1 MFLAEKG
8 TGKFLKLNQEVNFD
22 MRNVLMILIFLIFA
36 SDLKAQSRTNEQL
49 TFPIPKVTVEV
60 GKANKAE
67 DVAVTLQILFLMT
80 VLSLA
85 PAIVILTTSF
95 TRIIVVFHFLKQAL
109 GVQQMPP
116 SQILIGLALFLTFFI
131 MSPTWEKINT
141 DAIQPYLKGE
151 ITQAQAYDR
160 AIKPLREFMFKQ
172 VREDD
177 LALFVSLANLPKP
190 NNKDDIP
197 THVLIPAFAISE
209 LKIAFQ
215 IGFLIY
221 VPFLM
226 IDLIV
231 ASVLMSMG
239 MIMLPPVMISLP
251 FKILLFILIDGWHL
265 VVQSLIQ
272 SFH

>member
-1 MFLAEKG
+1 MR
-8 TGKFLKLNQEVNFD
+8 KLT
-22 MRNVLMILIFLIFA
+22 LSLTLILLVSIGN
-36 SDLKAQSRTNEQL
+36 AQSISGDKI
-49 TFPIPKVTVEV
+49 TFPIPKITVEV
-60 GKANKAE
+60 GKAQNS
-67 DVAVTLQILFLMT
+67 DDLAVTLQILLLMT

-85 PAIVILTTSF
+85 PAIIILTTSF

-116 SQILIGLALFLTFFI
+116 SQVLVGLALFITFFI
-131 MSPTWEKINT
+131 MSPVWDEINKN
-141 DAIQPYLKGE
+141 ALQPYLRNE
-151 ITQAQAYDR
+151 ITQAEAYEK
-160 AIKPLREFMFKQ
+160 AIEPLREFMFKQ

-190 NNKDDIP
+190 NNKDEIP

-251 FKILLFILIDGWHL
+251 FKVLLFILIDGWHL

>member
-1 MFLAEKG
+1 MR
-8 TGKFLKLNQEVNFD
+8 KLI
-22 MRNVLMILIFLIFA
+22 LLLIFILSTGLGNA
-36 SDLKAQSRTNEQL
+36 QTKAEDQIL
-49 TFPIPKVTVEV
+49 LPVPKITFEV
-60 GKANKAE
+60 GKAQKSE
-67 DVAVTLQILFLMT
+67 DVALTLQILFLMT
-80 VLSLA
+80 ILSLA
-85 PAIVILTTSF
+85 PALIILTTSF

-109 GVQQMPP
+109 GIHQMPP
-116 SQILIGLALFLTFFI
+116 SQVLVGLALFLTFFI
-131 MSPTWEKINT
+131 MFPVWDKINK
-141 DAIQPYLKGE
+141 DAIQPYLKNE
-151 ITQAQAYDR
+151 ITQQEAYER
-160 AIKPLREFMFKQ
+160 AVKPLREFMFKQ

-190 NNKDDIP
+190 NNRDEIP
-197 THVLIPAFAISE
+197 TYVLIPAFAISE

-231 ASVLMSMG
+231 ASILMSMG

-265 VVQSLIQ
+265 VVWSLIR

>member
-1 MFLAEKG
+1 
-8 TGKFLKLNQEVNFD
+8 
-22 MRNVLMILIFLIFA
+22 
-36 SDLKAQSRTNEQL
+36 
-49 TFPIPKVTVEV
+49 
-60 GKANKAE
+60 
-67 DVAVTLQILFLMT
+67 
-80 VLSLA
+80 
-85 PAIVILTTSF
+85 
-95 TRIIVVFHFLKQAL
+95 
-109 GVQQMPP
+109 
-116 SQILIGLALFLTFFI
+116 
-131 MSPTWEKINT
+131 MSPVWERINA
-141 DAIQPYLKGE
+141 DAIQPYLRKE
-151 ITQAQAYDR
+151 ISQAQAYER

-177 LALFVSLANLPKP
+177 LALFVSLSKLPKP
-190 NNKDDIP
+190 QNRDEIP

-221 VPFLM
+221 IPFLM

-265 VVQSLIQ
+265 VVESLVK

>member
-1 MFLAEKG
+1 MRVFFVIVAFIFFVSNLMAQARTDEQITLPVPKITIE
-8 TGKFLKLNQEVNFD
+8 TGK
-22 MRNVLMILIFLIFA
+22 
-36 SDLKAQSRTNEQL
+36 AQK
-49 TFPIPKVTVEV
+49 P
-60 GKANKAE
+60 G
-67 DVAVTLQILFLMT
+67 DVAVTLQILLLMT
-80 VLSLA
+80 ILSLA
-85 PAIVILTTSF
+85 PAIIILTTSF

-116 SQILIGLALFLTFFI
+116 SQVLVGLALFLTFFI
-131 MSPTWEKINT
+131 MSPVWEKINS
-141 DAIQPYLKGE
+141 DALQPYLKGE
-151 ITQAQAYDR
+151 ITQSQAYER

-190 NNKDDIP
+190 DNRDQIP

-209 LKIAFQ
+209 LRIAFQ

-221 VPFLM
+221 IPFLM

-251 FKILLFILIDGWHL
+251 FKVLLFILIDGWHL
-265 VVQSLIQ
+265 LVQSLIQ

>member
-1 MFLAEKG
+1 MK
-8 TGKFLKLNQEVNFD
+8 
-22 MRNVLMILIFLIFA
+22 MRFLIFLFFFPLA
-36 SDLKAQSRTNEQL
+36 FLSAQNSNTDVPL
-49 TFPIPKVTVEV
+49 AIPKVNIEV
-60 GKANKAE
+60 GKSQKPE
-67 DVAVTLQILFLMT
+67 DVALTLQILLLMT

-85 PAIVILTTSF
+85 PAIIILTTSF

-116 SQILIGLALFLTFFI
+116 SQVLVGLSLFLTFFI
-131 MSPTWEKINT
+131 MSPVWERINA
-141 DAIQPYLKGE
+141 DAIQPYLRKE
-151 ITQAQAYDR
+151 INQAQAYER

-172 VREDD
+172 VSEDD
-177 LALFVSLANLPKP
+177 LALFVSLSKLPKP
-190 NNKDDIP
+190 QNRDEIP

-251 FKILLFILIDGWHL
+251 FKILLFILVDGWHL
-265 VVQSLIQ
+265 VVESLVK

>member
-1 MFLAEKG
+1 ML
-8 TGKFLKLNQEVNFD
+8 V
-22 MRNVLMILIFLIFA
+22 
-36 SDLKAQSRTNEQL
+36 
-49 TFPIPKVTVEV
+49 
-60 GKANKAE
+60 
-67 DVAVTLQILFLMT
+67 
-80 VLSLA
+80 
-85 PAIVILTTSF
+85 
-95 TRIIVVFHFLKQAL
+95 
-109 GVQQMPP
+109 
-116 SQILIGLALFLTFFI
+116 GLALFLTFFI
-131 MSPTWEKINT
+131 MSPVWDKINK
-141 DAIQPYLKGE
+141 DALQPYLRNE
-151 ITQAQAYDR
+151 ITQAEAYEK
-160 AIKPLREFMFKQ
+160 AIEPLREFMFKQ

-177 LALFVSLANLPKP
+177 LALFVSLAKLPKP
-190 NNKDDIP
+190 NNRNEIP
-197 THVLIPAFAISE
+197 TYVLIPAFAISE